1 MKTNLFS
8 VLITAFLFPQLCAQ
22 TFSYGESNELSMGLQ
37 SGITNQI
44 GTIGDSYYV
53 IEHSSP
59 ITSNPI
65 VHIRQI
71 DINTLL
77 VKQTVN
83 INKILTEKIKTEFAG
98 FGDLI
103 AIKDNIYLFYFKD
116 DKASKNIFFCYAQ
129 ALDQNLN
136 PVGSPVKVSSIT
148 SDYNTKT
155 GLLVSRDGS
164 EFGRGLKVDNRHK
177 FGLAKN
183 FFYTISPDSTKIV
196 FLSNTPIAKGNN
208 YVHFSMFD
216 LLKNEITEHE
226 YEIELKAKVADLT
239 DFKVDNDGSIFFSTL
254 SYSSK
259 SSVTDV
265 NTPSTI
271 EALLHKRYAK
281 TTEKDKSIVLSLN
294 GKRINSL
301 SMDFTLNGKMLLT
314 GVYSNNPTE
323 YINHGIFS
331 FMVNIAD
338 LSNLKSNTRE
348 YPVDLLKI
356 WFGEKDEKKLNGLD
370 FVIAL
375 SKPLIAPDGT
385 AYYFAHRLKLFEY
398 TTPKYTTISE
408 EYRGALFYQIKPNG
422 EIGWIDLTYQESKN
436 YEGYTRVGGFI
447 TLLHNNNF
455 VLGYNN
461 RIKGKRGLEYR
472 VYDYDGKMTT
482 KFIPYDKKF
491 DNHSLISS
499 TYIQKED
506 KHYLLLADLNV
517 MRLVKEFIPMKII
530 F

>member
-1 MKTNLFS
+1 
-8 VLITAFLFPQLCAQ
+8 
-22 TFSYGESNELSMGLQ
+22 MGLQ

-281 TTEKDKSIVLSLN
+281 TTEKDKSIVL
-294 GKRINSL
+294 
-301 SMDFTLNGKMLLT
+301 
-314 GVYSNNPTE
+314 
-323 YINHGIFS
+323 
-331 FMVNIAD
+331 
-338 LSNLKSNTRE
+338 
-348 YPVDLLKI
+348 
-356 WFGEKDEKKLNGLD
+356 
-370 FVIAL
+370 
-375 SKPLIAPDGT
+375 
-385 AYYFAHRLKLFEY
+385 
-398 TTPKYTTISE
+398 
-408 EYRGALFYQIKPNG
+408 
-422 EIGWIDLTYQESKN
+422 
-436 YEGYTRVGGFI
+436 
-447 TLLHNNNF
+447 
-455 VLGYNN
+455 
-461 RIKGKRGLEYR
+461 
-472 VYDYDGKMTT
+472 
-482 KFIPYDKKF
+482 
-491 DNHSLISS
+491 
-499 TYIQKED
+499 
-506 KHYLLLADLNV
+506 
-517 MRLVKEFIPMKII
+517 
-530 F
+530 